1 MFYLLRNSATVAC
14 SSCIKQDMT
23 YFRFEERHRTLIL
36 SSTFPCDRL
45 LQQKAQP
52 RWEDTL
58 MLGILP
64 APMFSTYFVSSLGH
78 LTNTIQNSFIQL
90 FSGSQEEMEPRVR
103 YIVNTSRGRRWAASR
118 QNRMSLTLTGKFKK
132 TP

>member
-1 MFYLLRNSATVAC
+1 
-14 SSCIKQDMT
+14 
-23 YFRFEERHRTLIL
+23 
-36 SSTFPCDRL
+36 
-45 LQQKAQP
+45 
-52 RWEDTL
+52 

-118 QNRMSLTLTGKFKK
+118 QNRMSLTLTPEVSLKK
-132 TP
+132 NP